1 MSGVFAEWQP
11 VYAEHGIATFPVS
24 IVGKDKKPAVK
35 GYLKL
40 GSKVSG
46 QLAIKFPGHDAI
58 GLACKRNKIT
68 VLDVDT
74 PDERVL
80 ADGLAKHGPT
90 PFIVRSGS
98 GNFQAWYRRNGEGR
112 RIRPDPAVPVDI
124 LGDGYVVA
132 PPSRGSRG
140 IYEIISGKLDDL
152 DGLPV
157 MRPLQVAAPI
167 PLTNDNAPGVDLS
180 TVVDISPPA
189 RVSQTREGNRN
200 DTLWR
205 QSMIFAR
212 HCGNIEEL
220 MGAAMQYNREEM
232 CPALPAEEVLKI
244 VASAWGYEVEGK
256 NWFGYGPRVVFAAD
270 EVDNLM
276 DDSPDAFILLTKIRR
291 HHWGRDFVIA
301 NAMAEQMPGGGWRR
315 HRFAAARQYL
325 IDKGEVEEV
334 RPASRQHGPAVYR
347 LKGGR
352 K

>member
-24 IVGKDKKPAVK
+24 IVGKDKRPAVK

-46 QLAIKFPGHDAI
+46 QLPIKFPEHDAI
-58 GLACKRNKIT
+58 GLACRRNRIT

-98 GNFQAWYRRNGEGR
+98 GNFQAWYRRNGESR
-112 RIRPDPAVPVDI
+112 RIRPDPRVPVDV

-140 IYEIISGKLDDL
+140 VYEIIAGKLDDL
-152 DGLPV
+152 DCLPA
-157 MRPLQVAAPI
+157 MRPLPVVAPI
-167 PLTNDNAPGVDLS
+167 PLINDNVPGAVS
-180 TVVDISPPA
+180 TSVDIPPPA
-189 RVSQTREGNRN
+189 GLSKTREGNRN

-205 QSMIFAR
+205 HCMITAR

-220 MGAAMQYNREEM
+220 MGAAMQHNRDEFY
-232 CPALPAEEVLKI
+232 PALPAEEVLKV

-276 DDSPDAFILLTKIRR
+276 DDNPDAFILLTKLRR

-301 NAMAEQMPGGGWRR
+301 NAMAEEMPDGGWRR
-315 HRFAAARQYL
+315 HRFASARQYL
-325 IDKGEVEEV
+325 LDKGVIEEV

-347 LKGGR
+347 FKGGR